1 MIYSISLKEMCNE
14 AAGSCESDTSAILS
28 SSSLLGLVTTMVG
41 LTETI
46 LPEEWV
52 WYRLH
57 SSREES
63 LKKRQLSDE
72 SISSLCKVE
81 KCSCVS
87 VLHFQDHQYAGIANI
102 WKPWFSKNA
111 LDSLL
116 RNHCPKSPLP
126 QKEYVLSISFL
137 SILMFRSRSMVHF
150 LRHQCL
156 LFFYFQVSYE
166 WFYIYNL
173 LFKLILS

>member
-46 LPEEWV
+46 FTW
-52 WYRLH
+52 RM
-57 SSREES
+57 S
-63 LKKRQLSDE
+63 LISITFISWRVFKKRQLSDE

-150 LRHQCL
+150 CVTNVSCF
-156 LFFYFQVSYE
+156 LFSSII
-166 WFYIYNL
+166 WM
-173 LFKLILS
+173 ILYLQSII